1 MSRFRHQRT
10 SPDRWAVFVFCILG
24 FGLSAGCG
32 KTEPTLKRIGR
43 AKVALA
49 RGDFSEAESLAS
61 SIPSTDSRYVEAQL
75 IAGEACSKDDRFED
89 AVDHYE
95 SASLT
100 SPESKDGL
108 LAVFSIAEI
117 RLQQA
122 KLSDAERLYQQV
134 CQQQPGNLA
143 ANERLA
149 FLYSLTARRWEALPY
164 YFVMIQGGECD
175 YNQLALAADV
185 GRAIEQPEFLA
196 QCLERNPT
204 GVLVR
209 LAVAFRRAEEGQR
222 VTIDELQRIVN
233 EEPRLF
239 AAQAMLGQLLL
250 ESGDDSKFVKWHSQ
264 LPAAANDSPDIWFT
278 RGQWA
283 RRSNHPDV
291 AADCFLHAVKLCPF
305 HRQAFYL
312 LGQSYTGLKSPH
324 AAAVVNYAERLIQ
337 LTQVIDKVLTSEGF
351 NYHAVRKTA
360 ELLESTGRIWEAC
373 AWAVM
378 GRELRSEGTWHSEIL
393 DRRSD
398 ELASDLPWVAA
409 GYNPID
415 SVQLTDFD
423 FDVWLRQQAMS
434 GGLQVVTQDQ
444 NQSVIQFSNG
454 RQIDFVYSN
463 ADDPETAGLRMFEQT
478 GGGVGI
484 LDLENNGVPDVYLTQ
499 GSPWENGS
507 DAPTVDESMTDQIY
521 RIVLNDDSKQA
532 FRKVPAS
539 VTAGTSD
546 FGQGCTVGDFNND
559 GIDDVYVA
567 NIGQNRLLEGMGD
580 GTFLDVTA
588 ESGISDDSW
597 TVSVMSIDLNADGYV
612 DLFDVNYVEGPDV
625 YTRICNGESC
635 GPSAFD
641 GAADRI
647 WMGRGDGT
655 FQPIELPTPSSMA
668 KGLGIVSFEGPNRR
682 RPSVFI
688 ANDQVANFLLTNEPS
703 GNQWNLQ
710 LSNSALLTGLAYN
723 ENGVAMACMGIA
735 VDDFDSNNMSDL
747 FVTNF
752 QDEPNTLY
760 LQDAPGL
767 FRDSTRTMGL
777 YAGSLSMTG
786 WGTQALDADLDG
798 RPDLMVVNGHV
809 DDNRNTGGSFRMKP
823 QFYHG
828 KPDRF
833 QLLEADQLGPWFADQ
848 YLGRGMA
855 RVDWNMD
862 GRPEFIASLM
872 NQPAGVLQ
880 NSTTGAGHFLKLK
893 LSATTTARDAIGAL
907 ATIKT
912 KDRTMTRQLYGGGG
926 YMASNERVITFG
938 LGSASEIESI
948 DIDWPSGAHSILQ
961 DVEVD
966 QFYLVTEAATSAVIH
981 SVEECR
987 AVAVVTLPSKVDAE
1001 AAEFSK
1007 AIP

>member
-1 MSRFRHQRT
+1 M
-10 SPDRWAVFVFCILG
+10 
-24 FGLSAGCG
+24 
-32 KTEPTLKRIGR
+32 
-43 AKVALA
+43 ALA
-49 RGDFSEAESLAS
+49 RSDFQEAESLAS
-61 SIPSTDSRYVEAQL
+61 SIPNTDSRYAEAQL
-75 IAGEACSKDDRFED
+75 LAGEACTKDDRFED
-89 AVDHYE
+89 AVAYYE
-95 SASLT
+95 SANQS
-100 SPESKDGL
+100 SPESNDGL

-122 KLSDAERLYQQV
+122 RLLDAERLYLQV
-134 CQQQPGNLA
+134 YQQQPGNLA

-149 FLYSLTARRWEALPY
+149 FLYSLTARRWEALPH
-164 YFVMIQGGECD
+164 YFAMIKGGECD
-175 YNQLALAADV
+175 YNDLVLAADV
-185 GRAIEQPEFLA
+185 GRAIKQPEFIA

-204 GVLVR
+204 GILVR
-209 LAVAFRRAEEGQR
+209 LAVAFRRAEEGQL
-222 VTIDELQRIVN
+222 VTIDELQKIV
-233 EEPRLF
+233 EESPRLF

-250 ESGDDSKFVKWHSQ
+250 ESGDDLKFAEWHNQ
-264 LPAAANDSPDIWFT
+264 LSAAANDSPDIWFT

-291 AADCFLHAVKLCPF
+291 AADCFLNAVKLCPF

-312 LGQSYTGLKSPH
+312 LGQTYTVLKSPNSD
-324 AAAVVNYAERLIQ
+324 AVVSYAQNLIN
-337 LTQVIDKVLTSEGF
+337 LTQVIDDVLTSEGL
-351 NYHAVRKTA
+351 NYIAVRKTA

-378 GRELRSEGTWHSEIL
+378 GRQLRSEGAWHSDIL
-393 DRRSD
+393 ARHSG
-398 ELASDLPWVAA
+398 ELTSELQWIAT
-409 GYNPID
+409 GYNPVD
-415 SVQLTDFD
+415 SVELSDLD
-423 FDVWLRQQAMS
+423 FDVWLKQQSMS
-434 GGLQVVTQDQ
+434 GGLKVVTQDR
-444 NQSVIQFSNG
+444 NQSVIQFSDG
-454 RQIDFVYSN
+454 GQVDFVYSN
-463 ADDPETAGLRMFEQT
+463 ADDPNTEGMRMLEQT

-484 LDLENNGVPDVYLTQ
+484 LDLDNNSVPDVYLTQ
-499 GSPWENGS
+499 GSPWESGS
-507 DAPTVDESMTDQIY
+507 DVPSAAESMTDQIY
-521 RIVLNDDSKQA
+521 RVNLNDDSQQT
-532 FRKVPAS
+532 FRKAPAAA
-539 VTAGTSD
+539 TAGTSG

-580 GTFLDVTA
+580 GTFLDVTV
-588 ESGISDDSW
+588 ESGISDDAW

-612 DLFDVNYVEGPDV
+612 DLFDVNYIEGADV
-625 YTRICNGESC
+625 YTRICNGKSC
-635 GPSAFD
+635 GPGAFD

-655 FQPIELPTPSSMA
+655 FQPIDLPTPSSMA

-703 GNQWNLQ
+703 ENQFNLQ

-723 ENGVAMACMGIA
+723 ENGVALACMGIA

-752 QDEPNTLY
+752 ENEPNTLY

-777 YAGSLSMTG
+777 YAGGLSLTG
-786 WGTQALDADLDG
+786 WGTQSLDADLDG
-798 RPDLMVVNGHV
+798 HPDLMVVNGHV
-809 DDNRNTGGSFRMKP
+809 DDNRKTGGAFRMKP

-828 KPDRF
+828 QPDRF
-833 QLLEADQLGPWFADQ
+833 ELLEADQLGPWFADQ
-848 YLGRGMA
+848 YLGRGLA

-862 GRPEFIASLM
+862 GKPEFIASLM
-872 NQPAGVLQ
+872 NQPVGVLE
-880 NSTTGAGHFLKLK
+880 NSTIGSGHYLKLK
-893 LSATTTARDAIGAL
+893 LTATTTARDAIGAL

-912 KDRTMTRQLYGGGG
+912 KDRTIIRQLYGGGG

-938 LGSASEIESI
+938 LGSVTDIESI

-961 DVEVD
+961 DVQVD
-966 QFYLVTEAATSAVIH
+966 QFYLVTEQATSAVIH
-981 SVEECR
+981 SPQECR
-987 AVAVVTLPSKVDAE
+987 SVAVVTMPSKGAPDPAE
-1001 AAEFSK
+1001 SPR